1 MSFCLVGSE
10 MCIRD
15 RRERER
21 ERQRERQRQR
31 QRHLIS
37 SHLSLNRDGRWGTTD
52 GYRNR
57 FPPRQK
63 QTERK
68 RPVRPCSFVCLFFSQ
83 KGDWATR
90 RWLVLCSIWSETD
103 CLYKKL
109 SPLNSIASLVTQK
122 AKDKTRVVHPAP
134 RPLKRLSHSPSL
146 LKNSPVDLFN
156 NAGLKKTLNIPAR
169 SL

>member
-1 MSFCLVGSE
+1 MY
-10 MCIRD
+10 
-15 RRERER
+15 RRIEVLLF
-21 ERQRERQRQR
+21 
-31 QRHLIS
+31 HH
-37 SHLSLNRDGRWGTTD
+37 HLSLNRDGRWGTTD

-90 RWLVLCSIWSETD
+90 RWLVLCSIWSETN

-146 LKNSPVDLFN
+146 LKNCPVDLFN

-169 SL
+169 SLSNLSRMSVTWSNL